1 MSRRLSLVSFVTDV
15 VNGTDQ
21 ASPQSWLLSFLGREI
36 ASRGQS
42 NLKRFIR
49 GVAMT
54 TLIFFL
60 SPGLLLASR
69 EVPAVGR
76 GALSR

>member
-21 ASPQSWLLSFLGREI
+21 ASPQSWLLSFLG
-36 ASRGQS
+36 SRGQS
-42 NLKRFIR
+42 NLKRFFR
-49 GVAMT
+49 GVALT
-54 TLIFFL
+54 TLIFVL